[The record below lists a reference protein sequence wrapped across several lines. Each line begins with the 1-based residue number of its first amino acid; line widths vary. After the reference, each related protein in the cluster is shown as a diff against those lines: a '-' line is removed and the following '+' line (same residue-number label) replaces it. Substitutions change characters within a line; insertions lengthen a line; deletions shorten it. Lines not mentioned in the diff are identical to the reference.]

1 MKKELLV
8 IGITLVLLAV
18 SLSGCS
24 DTSKEDELRGL
35 GYSNTVYGFG
45 LNPPSGWTTDE
56 SGLMG
61 TIVIF
66 YGPTEDNFTVNVF
79 VTAGQLETGETLSDS
94 VEEVIEFYTNY
105 FTNFSLLSSN
115 ARTVNGMAAHEII
128 YTYLQG
134 VNNLKQK
141 QVMVEKNRK
150 TIILTYSAIVS
161 SYDNYLSVF
170 DQSVSSIVII

>member
-1 MKKELLV
+1 MKKELLI

-18 SLSGCS
+18 SLSGCL
-24 DTSKEDELRGL
+24 DTSEEDELRGL

-61 TIVIF
+61 SIVIF
-66 YGPTEDNFTVNVF
+66 YGPTEDDFTVNVV
-79 VTAGQLETGETLSDS
+79 VTAGQLETGEALSDGI
-94 VEEVIEFYTNY
+94 EEVIEYYTNY

-115 ARTVNGMAAHEII
+115 ARTVNGMTAHEII

-134 VNNLKQK
+134 VYDLKQK

-150 TIILTYSAIVS
+150 TIILTYTAIVS
-161 SYDNYLSVF
+161 AYDNYLSLF
-170 DQSVSSIVII
+170 EQSVSSIVII